1 MAHVAKMI
9 QPNTVPA
16 KMVPKSMSHHRH
28 WLCAALIAGL
38 CALTGSASA
47 ATPQTGGWRLLSKP
61 DPVGGGGMASM
72 SHTADMTRSDLDL
85 VGLMLRCRAK
95 GAQGAALP
103 TGDADQTGAEIAIV
117 VITPFPPLAQ
127 PQVTVGAAGKEWRFD
142 ARIVP
147 PGAELLLPAPASD
160 LAAGPWQSANAL
172 TIKVSWQDRS
182 FSGVIP
188 IDGLAEALATLAAN
202 CPAD

>member
-1 MAHVAKMI
+1 M
-9 QPNTVPA
+9 
-16 KMVPKSMSHHRH
+16 
-28 WLCAALIAGL
+28 CAALIAGL
-38 CALTGSASA
+38 CAMPGSASA
-47 ATPQTGGWRLLSKP
+47 ATPQTGGWRLLQSP
-61 DPVGGGGMASM
+61 NPVGGRSMASM
-72 SHTADMTRSDLDL
+72 SHTADMRRSDLDL

-95 GAQGAALP
+95 GAQGASLP
-103 TGDADQTGAEIAIV
+103 TRDADQTGAEIAIV

-127 PQVTVGAAGKEWRFD
+127 PLVTVGAVGREWRFD

-147 PGAELLLPAPASD
+147 PGAELLLPAAASD
-160 LAAGPWQSANAL
+160 LAAGPWQSAHAL

-188 IDGLAEALATLAAN
+188 IDGLAGALATLAAN

>member
-1 MAHVAKMI
+1 
-9 QPNTVPA
+9 
-16 KMVPKSMSHHRH
+16 MSHHRP

-38 CALTGSASA
+38 CAVTGSASA
-47 ATPQTGGWRLLSKP
+47 ATPQTGGWRLLSNH
-61 DPVGGGGMASM
+61 DPVGGGGTASM
-72 SHTADMTRSDLDL
+72 SHIADTTRSDLDL

-95 GAQGAALP
+95 GAQGTALP
-103 TGDADQTGAEIAIV
+103 TGDADQTGAEIAII

-160 LAAGPWQSANAL
+160 LAAGRWQSANAL
-172 TIKVSWQDRS
+172 TIKVSWQD
-182 FSGVIP
+182 
-188 IDGLAEALATLAAN
+188 
-202 CPAD
+202 